1 MRREMLKLKAS
12 IMDVSEERL
21 SLNGYYLRRKRVE
34 LSSEGIELNRTFLFR
49 LNGI

>member
-1 MRREMLKLKAS
+1 MRKATLRLKVS
-12 IMDVSEERL
+12 ITDVSEERL

-34 LSSEGIELNRTFLFR
+34 LSSEETEWNHTFLFR